1 MRPGKLSRRC
11 QSRILKWSCCLA
23 VALWLISSPLSAADS
38 SYRGNLTLQQQH
50 FTANDQFNLDA
61 AQNSS
66 MSGFVEL
73 TRELGSPSHTLT
85 IAPFFRIDQQDENR
99 SHVDFREFI
108 YRYFGDEWELQ
119 AGLGQVFWG
128 VVESRNIVNVLN
140 QTDQLEGPTSTEKLG
155 QPMLSLSR
163 LLPEGSLELFLLPA
177 SREREFPGEATRPR
191 LSDNRISSTATF
203 ESGAEDQH
211 LDFALRWDHSLS
223 DWDIG
228 FSYFQGTARNPSFR
242 NNPESD
248 LLTPFYPQISQIGF
262 DAQGIYDD
270 WLLKLEMVRINGKLI
285 QRHHKLVAGAEYSF
299 YSIADTD
306 FDINVLAEYAYD
318 GLGEADIEM
327 FQNELIAGLRLLW
340 NDPQST
346 ELLLVAAVDL
356 DDNSQFYNAEF
367 SRRLGNS
374 FRLNIEAATYPDE
387 FYLGVEI
394 GYFF

>member
-1 MRPGKLSRRC
+1 
-11 QSRILKWSCCLA
+11 
-23 VALWLISSPLSAADS
+23 
-38 SYRGNLTLQQQH
+38 
-50 FTANDQFNLDA
+50 
-61 AQNSS
+61 
-66 MSGFVEL
+66 
-73 TRELGSPSHTLT
+73 
-85 IAPFFRIDQQDENR
+85 
-99 SHVDFREFI
+99 
-108 YRYFGDEWELQ
+108 
-119 AGLGQVFWG
+119 
-128 VVESRNIVNVLN
+128 
-140 QTDQLEGPTSTEKLG
+140 
-155 QPMLSLSR
+155 
-163 LLPEGSLELFLLPA
+163 
-177 SREREFPGEATRPR
+177 
-191 LSDNRISSTATF
+191 
-203 ESGAEDQH
+203 
-211 LDFALRWDHSLS
+211 
-223 DWDIG
+223 
-228 FSYFQGTARNPSFR
+228 
-242 NNPESD
+242 
-248 LLTPFYPQISQIGF
+248 
-262 DAQGIYDD
+262 
-270 WLLKLEMVRINGKLI
+270 MVRINGKLI